1 MRSLKSIV
9 RVIYRNLANGV
20 SILGV
25 LPLGLLFLDGGYD
38 YLIPLMIY
46 NNVMDDLD
54 GIVAKKLNIQSR
66 FGAVLDNFCDG
77 IAHILFIGVVC
88 IGVVCVHHDAL
99 TAGVGGLAAIAV
111 LVRVITRIRT
121 SSTVLIGT
129 PTNELIRHMLFS
141 LLLADLFGKDAGPF
155 LLGTFALHTVSML
168 VPFPLPWLI
177 RSLTKSSFSIFLVNL
192 ALFASWLVPNLVLPI
207 AACFILTYMVSFVVG
222 GFRWLQKGAK

>member
-1 MRSLKSIV
+1 MKSIV

-25 LPLGLLFLDGGYD
+25 LPLGLLFLDGGYE

-54 GIVAKKLNIQSR
+54 GIVAKKLKIQSR
-66 FGAVLDNFCDG
+66 FGANLDNFCDG
-77 IAHILFIGVVC
+77 IAHILFV
-88 IGVVCVHHDAL
+88 GVVCVHHDAL
-99 TAGVGGLAAIAV
+99 TAGVGGLAALAV
-111 LVRVITRIRT
+111 LVRVVTRIRK
-121 SSTVLIGT
+121 SSTVLIGS

-155 LLGTFALHTVSML
+155 LLATFALHTVSML

-177 RSLTKSSFSIFLVNL
+177 RSLTKSPFSIFLVNL
-192 ALFASWLVPNLVLPI
+192 ALFASWLVPYLVLPI
-207 AACFILTYMVSFVVG
+207 AACFILTYMFSFVVG
-222 GFRWLQKGAK
+222 GIRWLRKGAKRA